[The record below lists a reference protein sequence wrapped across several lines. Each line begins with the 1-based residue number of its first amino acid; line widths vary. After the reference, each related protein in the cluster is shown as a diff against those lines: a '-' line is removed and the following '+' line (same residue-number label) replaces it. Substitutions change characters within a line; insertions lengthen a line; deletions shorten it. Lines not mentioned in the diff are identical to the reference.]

1 VHLFSAAL
9 GTDGEQIDRER
20 KTNERRE
27 GEREGEPKRDMKSQ
41 REQMREER
49 AKICASQ
56 EGLHPASSMN
66 IKQST
71 LACSTP
77 CQHNT

>member
-1 VHLFSAAL
+1 
-9 GTDGEQIDRER
+9 
-20 KTNERRE
+20 
-27 GEREGEPKRDMKSQ
+27 MKSQ

-77 CQHNT
+77 CQHMINITDPRETHDV